1 MALFVGNR
9 GKTMRLR
16 YITLIALAACGA
28 VSACTKE
35 TTATQIERKMTVAGS
50 YEDVQRFVALQGS
63 LRPQIITS
71 GIEVL
76 PDGRSTATATI
87 PVSHTGTDLVHTTRE
102 ALAAGLSYKYEDRR
116 STLTTRS

>member
-1 MALFVGNR
+1 
-9 GKTMRLR
+9 MRLR
-16 YITLIALAACGA
+16 YITLIAWATCGA

-50 YEDVQRFVALQGS
+50 YEGVQRFVALQGS
-63 LRPQIITS
+63 LRPRIITS

-76 PDGRSTATATI
+76 PDGRSSATATI
-87 PVSHTGTDLVHTTRE
+87 PVSYTGTDLVHTTRE
-102 ALAAGLSYKYEDRR
+102 ALAAGLSYKFEDRR